1 VVVGLAVERSVEMLV
16 ALLGILK
23 SGAAYVPLDSSF
35 PAERLRFLIED
46 SGASGVVSSFEGS
59 EAEDLRAQLK
69 AVVPE
74 GTPILLLED
83 MAGPDAGPVPDGA
96 WKVPPGDL
104 AYILYTSGSTG
115 RPKGVEVTH
124 ASVVNFMESM
134 AVEPGLTARDA
145 LLAVT
150 TLSFDIALLE
160 LVLPLVVG
168 GRTLVASR
176 ATASDGE
183 KLKVALVRSGATAMQ
198 ATPATWRMLLEAGFR
213 PGRNLKVLCGG
224 EALPAALAAELL
236 TSAPEIWNLY
246 GPTETTIWS
255 TVARLT
261 PGRAPVLGKPIA
273 NTQIYILDPLL
284 QLVPDGVPG
293 EICIGGDGVA
303 RGYHG
308 RPDLTAERFL
318 PDPFASAPA
327 RLYRTGDVGLM
338 RPDGS
343 LHYLGRGDDQL
354 KIRGFRIEPAEIEAA
369 LARHPG
375 VQQVAVVADRRAAED
390 VRLIAYVR
398 CEEQAFSPD
407 AFRRFLAGG
416 LPAYMIPSSFVRLDQ
431 LPLTP
436 NGKVDRVALASRE
449 APALDATPAEWVAP
463 RTPVEERLAAIWR
476 DIIRID
482 RVGVRDSFF
491 DLGGHSLLAARV
503 IARVQESFG
512 VRLPI
517 TLFYARATIEE
528 HARYVEQSLPMTDQR
543 LEDLMNWIEG
553 LSDEE
558 AARYLEQ
565 RQGKSQGAHS

>member
-176 ATASDGE
+176 ATASE
-183 KLKVALVRSGATAMQ
+183 ERSS
-198 ATPATWRMLLEAGFR
+198 RSR
-213 PGRNLKVLCGG
+213 
-224 EALPAALAAELL
+224 
-236 TSAPEIWNLY
+236 S
-246 GPTETTIWS
+246 S
-255 TVARLT
+255 
-261 PGRAPVLGKPIA
+261 
-273 NTQIYILDPLL
+273 D
-284 QLVPDGVPG
+284 
-293 EICIGGDGVA
+293 
-303 RGYHG
+303 
-308 RPDLTAERFL
+308 
-318 PDPFASAPA
+318 PA
-327 RLYRTGDVGLM
+327 RRPCRRLRRRGACFWKRDSVRGRTSRCCAAAKPCR
-338 RPDGS
+338 RPS
-343 LHYLGRGDDQL
+343 R
-354 KIRGFRIEPAEIEAA
+354 
-369 LARHPG
+369 
-375 VQQVAVVADRRAAED
+375 
-390 VRLIAYVR
+390 
-398 CEEQAFSPD
+398 
-407 AFRRFLAGG
+407 
-416 LPAYMIPSSFVRLDQ
+416 PSS
-431 LPLTP
+431 
-436 NGKVDRVALASRE
+436 
-449 APALDATPAEWVAP
+449 
-463 RTPVEERLAAIWR
+463 
-476 DIIRID
+476 
-482 RVGVRDSFF
+482 
-491 DLGGHSLLAARV
+491 
-503 IARVQESFG
+503 
-512 VRLPI
+512 
-517 TLFYARATIEE
+517 
-528 HARYVEQSLPMTDQR
+528 
-543 LEDLMNWIEG
+543 
-553 LSDEE
+553 
-558 AARYLEQ
+558 
-565 RQGKSQGAHS
+565 